1 MARRKAR
8 AAKARRGIHRPAKGA
23 AKRRPAPPPRT
34 ARPAAL
40 PRPAAPVM
48 PAARPA
54 APAPPVPAPPPG
66 LSAPFVLEDLN
77 AIPATPCPCGSSR
90 RAFLRPDNRACSV
103 HRVLISRSAKAHYHK
118 TLTEIYYILD
128 GEGQVELDGALHPV
142 KQGMAVMIR
151 PGTRHRAVVGEMP
164 MRILNIVVPPF
175 DPKDEWV
182 E

>member
-1 MARRKAR
+1 MVK
-8 AAKARRGIHRPAKGA
+8 KPS
-23 AKRRPAPPPRT
+23 PAPPP
-34 ARPAAL
+34 PA
-40 PRPAAPVM
+40 PAAPVK
-48 PAARPA
+48 PAAPP
-54 APAPPVPAPPPG
+54 APAPPAG
-66 LSAPFVLEDLN
+66 LSVPFVIEDLN
-77 AIPATPCPCGSSR
+77 AIPGVACPCGSSR

-118 TLTEIYYILD
+118 TLTETYYILD
-128 GEGQVELDGALHPV
+128 GEGQIELDGTLHPV

-182 E
+182 D